1 LNIGII
7 GLPNSGKTTLFNA
20 LTLED
25 ADSTVY
31 QFSTR
36 TSNLSRALVP
46 DKRLD
51 KLFDIYNP
59 GKNVPIS
66 IEFVDIA
73 GLVKGSSRGEGLGNQ
88 CLGFLRNS
96 DAIVHVV
103 RCFKD
108 ENVSHVEQTL
118 DPLRDLEIVN
128 TELALADLQTVEK
141 RMEKLSKRGRGVDK
155 EAGEQRDFLKKIQD
169 HLNQMKPIRDI
180 AENDVELAWFREY
193 QLLTTKRQMIIANL
207 DEDELSDITRHRFYG
222 PLTEYAEKN
231 NTAIDFI
238 AVKLEHELS
247 QLQDQE
253 RTDFLKDFNLT
264 ETGLER
270 VIQQSFKTL
279 DLITFFTVNPK
290 EAHAWEIRR
299 GSSVLRAAGKV
310 HSDMEKGFIRAEVY
324 NCEDLFEHGSEKTLR
339 DKGLIHLE
347 GKNYIMQDGDV
358 VLIRFNV

>member
-20 LTLED
+20 LTHED
-25 ADSTVY
+25 ADSTIY

-36 TSNLSRALVP
+36 TSNLGRALVP

-51 KLFDIYNP
+51 RLFDIYKP
-59 GKNVPIS
+59 AKKVPIS

-96 DAIVHVV
+96 DAILHVV

-108 ENVSHVEQTL
+108 ENVSHVEQTI

-155 EAGEQRDFLKKIQD
+155 EAVEQSDFLKKIQGQ
-169 HLNQMKPIRDI
+169 LNQMKPIRDI
-180 AENDVELAWFREY
+180 AESDVELAWFREY
-193 QLLTTKRQMIIANL
+193 QLLTTKKQMIIANL
-207 DEDELSDITRHRFYG
+207 DEDELSDITSHRFYN

-247 QLQDQE
+247 QLKDQE
-253 RTDFLKDFNLT
+253 RSDFLDRAG
-264 ETGLER
+264 TGD
-270 VIQQSFKTL
+270 S
-279 DLITFFTVNPK
+279 
-290 EAHAWEIRR
+290 
-299 GSSVLRAAGKV
+299 
-310 HSDMEKGFIRAEVY
+310 AE
-324 NCEDLFEHGSEKTLR
+324 F
-339 DKGLIHLE
+339 
-347 GKNYIMQDGDV
+347 
-358 VLIRFNV
+358 